1 MTTPATVYDRIRL
14 ACPGRNLVIEY
25 IDGYCEEKEDWLD
38 EWRVIDLDTGE
49 VFAKS
54 PTPQDITPVASE
66 MTRVE
71 GSPKPTYVPER
82 TPRNYVS
89 FKDVP
94 LADKLRHI
102 QSYAQDLEHDF
113 KHDGDNRCPLEVAMQ
128 EYQTMWGHRCWYQ
141 QENGEWEIDID
152 VQQ

>member
-25 IDGYCEEKEDWLD
+25 IDGYCEERDEWLD
-38 EWRVIDLDTGE
+38 EWRLIDLNTGE

-71 GSPKPTYVPER
+71 GSPKPEYVPAAR
-82 TPRNYVS
+82 KYIA

-102 QSYAQDLEHDF
+102 QSLAQDLEHDL
-113 KHDGDNRCPLEVAMQ
+113 KLEGSDQCPLEAAMK
-128 EYQTMWGHRCWYQ
+128 EYQTRFGHRCWYQ
-141 QENGEWEIDID
+141 EENGEYEIDID
-152 VQQ
+152 VEQ

>member
-25 IDGYCEEKEDWLD
+25 IDGYCEERDEWLD
-38 EWRVIDLDTGE
+38 EWRLIDLDTAE

-71 GSPKPTYVPER
+71 GSPKPEYIR
-82 TPRNYVS
+82 GARKYFA

-102 QSYAQDLEHDF
+102 HSHAEDLEHDF
-113 KHDGDNRCPLEVAMQ
+113 KHDGDNRCPLAVAMQ
-128 EYQTMWGHRCWYQ
+128 EYQTMYGHRCWYQ
-141 QENGEWEIDID
+141 EDSGAYEIDFD

>member
-25 IDGYCEEKEDWLD
+25 IDGYCEERD
-38 EWRVIDLDTGE
+38 EWLEEWRLIDLNTAE

-54 PTPQDITPVASE
+54 PTPQDITPTASE

-71 GSPKPTYVPER
+71 GSPEPEYIR
-82 TPRNYVS
+82 EARKY
-89 FKDVP
+89 FAYKDVP
-94 LADKLRHI
+94 LTEKLRHI
-102 QSYAQDLEHDF
+102 QSLAEDL
-113 KHDGDNRCPLEVAMQ
+113 KHDLKLEGSDQCPLEAAMQ

-141 QENGEWEIDID
+141 QENGDYEIDID